1 MILFCFEQ
9 SMLRVTH
16 LAERSAPS
24 HRHGRP
30 PRLGPTQMERA
41 RRMPYLFLVADCGRD
56 GGCCAMPLLY
66 PSSTVVLEELEHQD
80 ADGLPHDGL
89 VSCRR
94 SFRAAPHVCLE
105 INEREKRLRESLRAG
120 ARSVACDA
128 CGARARSVGGTDR
141 SG

>member
-1 MILFCFEQ
+1 
-9 SMLRVTH
+9 MLRATH
-16 LAERSAPS
+16 LREVERTKPSPWAPAPLQPNTGGESAAAAD
-24 HRHGRP
+24 
-30 PRLGPTQMERA
+30 L
-41 RRMPYLFLVADCGRD
+41 PYLFLVADRGWD

-105 INEREKRLRESLRAG
+105 RNEHEQRLRESQ
-120 ARSVACDA
+120 
-128 CGARARSVGGTDR
+128 
-141 SG
+141 